1 MMYDI
6 VIEGIYT
13 FTNPLS
19 GHLTTF
25 HSRNGK
31 FELYPGRLG
40 NFFVRRNTC
49 GCLTMVEFQGKDL
62 AFVSKWLT
70 KRDFQKSCSIFKA
83 IKLCKNQNITRK
95 KCDVMF
101 LSLVNKWYT

>member
-1 MMYDI
+1 MLYDI

-13 FTNPLS
+13 FTISLS

-25 HSRNGK
+25 HPRNRE
-31 FELYPGRLG
+31 FELYLGRLG

-70 KRDFQKSCSIFKA
+70 KKDLQKPCSIFEA
-83 IKLCKNQNITRK
+83 IKLKQ
-95 KCDVMF
+95 
-101 LSLVNKWYT
+101 